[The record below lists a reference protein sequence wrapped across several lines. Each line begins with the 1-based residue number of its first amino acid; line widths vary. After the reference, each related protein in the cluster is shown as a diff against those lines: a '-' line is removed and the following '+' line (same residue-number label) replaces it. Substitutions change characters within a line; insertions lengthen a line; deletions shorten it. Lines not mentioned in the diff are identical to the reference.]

1 VRQNKRGWRY
11 NGSVVADIG
20 TSLLIRI
27 KIIIYSHAKL
37 INKLPENYVSRYK
50 PKQKTGSCC
59 LFSTGG
65 QLNSQLSEG
74 RKSQVVMAGNEIRYR
89 NIFVNEGTACE
100 IIAAAFDDGEYG
112 LVQTLIRHAS
122 DGLGGFLDLVVKE

>member
-1 VRQNKRGWRY
+1 
-11 NGSVVADIG
+11 
-20 TSLLIRI
+20 
-27 KIIIYSHAKL
+27 
-37 INKLPENYVSRYK
+37 
-50 PKQKTGSCC
+50 
-59 LFSTGG
+59 
-65 QLNSQLSEG
+65 
-74 RKSQVVMAGNEIRYR
+74 MAGNEIRYR